1 MQIEN
6 KEFWEISNVIEV
18 QDRDK
23 EASGH
28 ELFLFDKV
36 KAIFGSINS
45 VNNVKIFGCGT
56 GREVNQIAKFFNP
69 SKIVASDISKK
80 MIEKCNENLQTWNIK
95 EITETKVINAKDY
108 KSESIFDLVTI
119 LNSMLTYVSEKK
131 DRTQIFNNAYQIL
144 KKNGVIIGTVHN
156 QEGTFLKTTYFR
168 LKNLFSFYYGDKVG
182 NRMTGYNGYK
192 VEGYYYAKQVLFQ
205 DLQNASFKNIEI
217 YSLDEYHQLIGF
229 KYNRKKGYNNLI
241 FVAQK

>member
-6 KEFWEISNVIEV
+6 KEFWEIGDVIEV
-18 QDRDK
+18 QDRNK
-23 EASGH
+23 AASNH
-28 ELFLFDKV
+28 ELFLFE
-36 KAIFGSINS
+36 KAKLLFASIDA
-45 VNNVKIFGCGT
+45 VNTIKIFGCGT
-56 GREVNQIAKFFNP
+56 GREINQIANFFNP
-69 SKIVASDISKK
+69 NKIIASDISNN
-80 MIEKCNENLQTWNIK
+80 MIEKCNKNLTEWKIN

-108 KSESIFDLVTI
+108 KSDSIFDLVTI

-156 QEGTFLKTTYFR
+156 QEGTFLKTMYFKI
-168 LKNLFSFYYGDKVG
+168 KNLFSFYYGDKVG

-192 VEGYYYAKQVLFQ
+192 VEGYYYAKKVLFQ

-217 YSLDEYHQLIGF
+217 YSLDEYHQLIDI
-229 KYNRKKGYNNLI
+229 KYDRKKGYNNLI